1 MNRRSLEVIAAILIT
16 LMVIVATAGLDH
28 LPRQL
33 RDSVSAASAHL
44 TADRAAFDRN
54 RIFIDRAIR
63 DEPALFQGKA
73 ALWREHL
80 DRDGAR
86 LDASATDL
94 ASLQQLAQANRR
106 TDAGRV
112 EKTLE
117 ELNSTVDPTPP
128 TG

>member
-44 TADRAAFDRN
+44 TTDRAAFDRN

-63 DEPALFQGKA
+63 EDPELFQGKA
-73 ALWREHL
+73 ALWRERL
-80 DRDGAR
+80 DRDRVR

-94 ASLQQLAQANRR
+94 ASLQQPFQWQRW
-106 TDAGRV
+106 
-112 EKTLE
+112 
-117 ELNSTVDPTPP
+117 
-128 TG
+128 